1 MTLRD
6 VWLFFANIETV
17 RPKRT
22 GKREEWDCPRTQ
34 YVTRTAKRTNRNKW
48 QSENEGEPYKRNWGQ
63 FGVRNGLPKTVCSK
77 PILGTPFMNQEQIY
91 SSSQRER
98 DWAVL
103 NFRKEPWSP
112 ASPALPG
119 QSQSVTWGFP
129 DVFYGLNQNP
139 IVLHN
144 SKGQTAE
151 EWKLK
156 KKWRMDE
163 RGLRGLFLHK
173 YLSLIRVKTEWFN
186 DCPTRKNGANLT

>member
-1 MTLRD
+1 
-6 VWLFFANIETV
+6 
-17 RPKRT
+17 
-22 GKREEWDCPRTQ
+22 
-34 YVTRTAKRTNRNKW
+34 
-48 QSENEGEPYKRNWGQ
+48 
-63 FGVRNGLPKTVCSK
+63 
-77 PILGTPFMNQEQIY
+77 MNQEQIY

-112 ASPALPG
+112 ASPASPA

-139 IVLHN
+139 IVRHN

-163 RGLRGLFLHK
+163 RGLRGLFLHEF
-173 YLSLIRVKTEWFN
+173 LSLIRVKTEWFN
-186 DCPTRKNGANLT
+186 DCPTRKNGANLTKQRMFPFRTQPWPRFRSSSLSHFDPKIWIKRRGKKPSP